1 MALIYL
7 SLSDEASSIIRR
19 ISWAFESPIPKTLE
33 AIVLKLPM
41 IMDKEKVCRSCKDHS
56 KCEGCPFHQKGGPV
70 EPYKQD
76 RNGDHGPGE
85 P

>member
-7 SLSDEASSIIRR
+7 NLSDKASLILRR

-41 IMDKEKVCRSCKDHS
+41 IMNKERVCGSCKDHS
-56 KCEGCPFHQKGGPV
+56 KCEGCPFSLKGGRI
-70 EPYKQD
+70 EPHQQD
-76 RNGDHGPGE
+76 RDGDYGPGE

>member
-7 SLSDEASSIIRR
+7 SLSDKASSIIRR

-33 AIVLKLPM
+33 AIVLKLPHL
-41 IMDKEKVCRSCKDHS
+41 MDREQVCGRCRDRPR
-56 KCEGCPFHQKGGPV
+56 CEGCPFSLKGVGI

-76 RNGDHGPGE
+76 RTGDQRPGE
-85 P
+85 S